1 MTKYAFNIR
10 TRSGQRVDN
19 ISILGQTKEEAEK
32 RLRQMYHHCE
42 VIECKE
48 RLTTTN
54 HDGLDVESVLGLISR
69 HPVSPSGK
77 PVAVLGRKAGV
88 H

>member
-1 MTKYAFNIR
+1 MTKYGFNLR

-19 ISILGQTKEEAEK
+19 ISILAQSLEDAEK

-42 VIECKE
+42 IIECRQRAVPA
-48 RLTTTN
+48 RL
-54 HDGLDVESVLGLISR
+54 DGLDLESVLGLISR
-69 HPVSPSGK
+69 QPVGPNGK